1 MRQTSPVF
9 TNLLYTAHC
18 AFLRRPAKSI
28 VNGISQDASRQ
39 KPDPMQFMQQY
50 GHYVDA
56 LKSMGLAIHIC
67 DADEK
72 FPDGNFV
79 EDTHLILDA
88 DGERV
93 MIELNPGAQS
103 RADEPISLREFLPSN
118 VTKHVLDK
126 RFTIDG
132 GDILE
137 DRKTLYVGL
146 SARTQQGAIDN
157 LTQIAAQ
164 YGYRVHALRVPE
176 GLHLK
181 SGMTCMLPG
190 HFIIQAS
197 FERIL
202 KDLQREDASIQ
213 YFIVPSEES
222 YAANVLPTNGKIMI
236 PAGCPQTKDYI
247 AQFYA
252 PENILEV
259 DTSQARLVD
268 GALTC
273 SSLLM

>member
-1 MRQTSPVF
+1 MRRTPPVF

-18 AFLRRPAKSI
+18 AFLRRPAESI
-28 VNGISQDASRQ
+28 VNGISQDPSRQ
-39 KPDPMQFMQQY
+39 KPDPTQFMQQY

-56 LKSMGLAIHIC
+56 LKSMGLSINIC

-88 DGERV
+88 DGEKV

-103 RADEPISLREFLPSN
+103 RAGEPISLREFLPSH
-118 VTKHVLDK
+118 VIKHVLDK
-126 RFTIDG
+126 QFTIDG

-157 LTQIAAQ
+157 LSQIAEQ
-164 YGYRVHALRVPE
+164 YGYRVRALSVPE

-197 FERIL
+197 FEKIL
-202 KDLQREDASIQ
+202 KDLQREDALIQ
-213 YFIVPSEES
+213 YFIVPPEES
-222 YAANVLPTNGKIMI
+222 YAANVLPINGKIMI
-236 PAGCPQTKDYI
+236 PGGCPKTKEYI
-247 AQFYA
+247 TQFYA

>member
-1 MRQTSPVF
+1 MRQTTPLF
-9 TNLLYTAHC
+9 TTLLYTASC
-18 AFLRRPAKSI
+18 AFLRRPAQSI
-28 VNGISQDASRQ
+28 VNGISQDPHRQ
-39 KPDPMQFMQQY
+39 KPDPAQFMQQY
-50 GHYVDA
+50 ACYVDA
-56 LKSMGLAIHIC
+56 LARMGLSINMC
-67 DADEK
+67 EADER

-79 EDTHLILDA
+79 EDTYLILD
-88 DGERV
+88 DENEKI

-103 RADEPISLREFLPSN
+103 RSGEPISLREFLPSN
-118 VTKHVLDK
+118 VTRHVLDK
-126 RFTIDG
+126 QFTIDG

-137 DRKTLYVGL
+137 DRKTLYVGR

-157 LTQIAAQ
+157 LAQVAAQ
-164 YGYRVHALRVPE
+164 YGYHVRALPVPE

-181 SGMTCMLPG
+181 SGMTCLLPG
-190 HFIIQAS
+190 HFVIQSA
-197 FERIL
+197 FEGIL
-202 KDLQREDASIQ
+202 KELQRTDASIQ

-222 YAANVLPTNGKIMI
+222 YAANVLPINGKIMI
-236 PAGCPQTKDYI
+236 PAGCPKTKEYI
-247 AQFYA
+247 SQFYA